1 MLCEAGVFEGERA
14 GLIASAG
21 QSWMISPHMS
31 QGHCQVT
38 QECTTHPHWGISA
51 SNCPGFQSQCVLED
65 LTLIHPLLAMCYKN
79 RHLPLLLRQQQLWIF
94 IAATILAS
102 MSVTVAHLLKARVQ
116 IIANLA
122 FNMADNWGLVLFHKL
137 YFFHMKMNGVKL
149 FPALWGS
156 DFCSREIGY
165 KQKNKGCLKACLE
178 YFLPWISKWMC

>member
-1 MLCEAGVFEGERA
+1 
-14 GLIASAG
+14 
-21 QSWMISPHMS
+21 MISPHMS